1 MAAKKKIPQIRK
13 RAPGFS
19 PDDDLLS
26 QLIWEIASQSNTAV
40 KKKLKNKSD
49 LTSLIPVVFAAWALV
64 EFIRRPQAPK
74 WNELMWYS
82 YSMFRDLNLEKRK
95 VPHFHQESEEE
106 ETEKVL
112 K

>member
-1 MAAKKKIPQIRK
+1 MAAKKKTTEVRK
-13 RAPGFS
+13 RVPGFS

-26 QLIWEIASQSNTAV
+26 QLIWEIASQSNAAV
-40 KKKLKNKSD
+40 KKRLKNKSD
-49 LTSLIPVVFAAWALV
+49 LTSLIPVVLAALALM

-82 YSMFRDLNLEKRK
+82 YSMFRDLNVEKRK

-106 ETEKVL
+106 ETEKIL
-112 K
+112 D